1 MTGARNSRKIL
12 LVEPPFHRLFKGTL
26 SLDRYPLGPGYLA
39 AAVRR
44 RTDWDVLV
52 YNADFCGTSEQL
64 RVSYLA
70 REGFTNYRTALGDK
84 GHPVW
89 GEVRKTIEEYGPRV
103 VGVSARSPNSASAF
117 RVAAIAKEVDPAITV
132 LLGGPHASAVRNE
145 ALRVPAVDVVVRGE
159 GERTLVELLETI
171 EGDRRFEGVRGI
183 GYREEGRLVE
193 NPPRELIEDLDLLPF
208 PHEVAPSV
216 LKDHDRHA
224 VTAFRYIF
232 SSRGCPFACTF
243 CDSRTTWG
251 RGVRYRSTENVIR
264 EIRGLH
270 EKGLRF
276 VHFSDDTF
284 GVNRKRLA
292 ELCEALIDDGTGM
305 MWGCETHAGL
315 IDARTV
321 ALMKRAGCHSI
332 EIGVESG
339 NDEIL
344 RKIRKETTIGEA
356 LGALETIRKADIET
370 VGLFMV
376 GFPDDTEAT
385 LADTF
390 AAMKRARCDRIHFSV
405 FTPYPGSESYE
416 DCRRRGLV
424 GEDHDPSLYGHQSP
438 MNSFCENVVP
448 ERFREIVSAMEKM
461 VDRKNSIGRLRSLWT
476 GVGWRRMR
484 ELGPR
489 ESARKAVRFFTGV

>member
-1 MTGARNSRKIL
+1 M
-12 LVEPPFHRLFKGTL
+12 EPPFQRLFKSTL

-39 AAVRR
+39 AAVRQN
-44 RTDWDVLV
+44 TEWNVLV

-70 REGFTNYRTALGDK
+70 KEGFANYRDALDDRN
-84 GHPVW
+84 HPVW
-89 GEVRKTIEEYGPRV
+89 GEVRRTIEEFGPRV
-103 VGVSARSPNSASAF
+103 AGISARSPNSASAF

-145 ALRVPAVDVVVRGE
+145 ALRVPAVDIVVRGE
-159 GERTLVELLETI
+159 GERTLVEVLETI
-171 EGDRRFEGVRGI
+171 DGDRSLEGVLGI
-183 GYREEGRLVE
+183 GYREGGRPVE

-208 PHEVAPSV
+208 PHEVASAV
-216 LKDHDRHA
+216 LKDHDLHA

-232 SSRGCPFACTF
+232 SSRGCPFACSF

-251 RGVRYRSTENVIR
+251 RRVRFRSTENVMR
-264 EIRGLH
+264 EIHGLR

-284 GVNRKRLA
+284 GVNRKRLT
-292 ELCEALIDDGTGM
+292 ELCEALIDGGSGM

-315 IDARTV
+315 IDEKTV

-339 NDEIL
+339 NDDIL
-344 RKIRKETTIGEA
+344 RKIRKETTIGQS
-356 LGALETIRKADIET
+356 LRALETIQKAGIET

-390 AAMKRARCDRIHFSV
+390 SAMKNARCDRIHFSV

-416 DCRRRGLV
+416 ECRARGLI
-424 GEDHDPSLYGHQSP
+424 GEHHDPSLYGHQSP
-438 MNSFCENVVP
+438 MNSFCENVGP

-461 VDRKNSIGRLRSLWT
+461 VDRRNSIGRLRSIFT

-489 ESARKAVRFFTGV
+489 GSVRKAVRFFTGV